1 MDKDFHLVLILDNK
15 NLFLQTDKLI
25 IALKQYK
32 EDTRQQMLIQTMVL
46 DTTEEIV
53 K

>member
-1 MDKDFHLVLILDNK
+1 MGKDSHHVLTSDNR

-32 EDTRQQMLIQTMVL
+32 EGIRQQMLIQVMVL
-46 DTTEEIV
+46 DIMEEIV